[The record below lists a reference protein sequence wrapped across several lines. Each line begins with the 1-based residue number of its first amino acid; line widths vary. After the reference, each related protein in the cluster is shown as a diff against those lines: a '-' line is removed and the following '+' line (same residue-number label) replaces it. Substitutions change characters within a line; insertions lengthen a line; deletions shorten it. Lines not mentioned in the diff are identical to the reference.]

1 MSTFLDVMRSN
12 QSLVVREV
20 NNCKRS
26 VHLQLR
32 MLQYL
37 LLVSFPGLYTP
48 HYKMSCN
55 FTGKK
60 LGGEGEACSE
70 RWTSGVNLEG
80 WYIILYNYRYYIG
93 FLTVHF

>member
-1 MSTFLDVMRSN
+1 MSTFLDVMRLN

-37 LLVSFPGLYTP
+37 LLASFPGLYTP
-48 HYKMSCN
+48 HYKMWGRGGGLVRKVDKWC
-55 FTGKK
+55 K
-60 LGGEGEACSE
+60 LGSVAHNF
-70 RWTSGVNLEG
+70 R
-80 WYIILYNYRYYIG
+80 
-93 FLTVHF
+93 